1 MTSLIQACKILTA
14 LLTLNNSSSL
24 LCCPPFP
31 LTALS
36 SSSFH
41 SISLPLHFFPFFYT
55 LSYLPFASMFL
66 PEQRRLK
73 CEVSINPVACKSFCL
88 LQWLPQAR
96 WWGQWSDCHTRTHT
110 HTHTQV
116 DDTVRLHVRWGRDKM
131 AGNRKLIYLSI
142 GALTHAHTCT
152 ESTHT
157 HTHKHLHSCS
167 CLSAHM
173 KGEANAERERG
184 REWMLICLW
193 ERETGEDKVIT

>member
-1 MTSLIQACKILTA
+1 MTSLIHACKILTA

-24 LCCPPFP
+24 LYCPPFP

-41 SISLPLHFFPFFYT
+41 SISLPLHFFPSFYT

-66 PEQRRLK
+66 PEQRHLK

-96 WWGQWSDCHTRTHT
+96 WWGQWSDCCTRTHT
-110 HTHTQV
+110 QM
-116 DDTVRLHVRWGRDKM
+116 DNTVLLHVRWGRDKM

-142 GALTHAHTCT
+142 GALTHAHTYRK
-152 ESTHT
+152 HT
-157 HTHKHLHSCS
+157 HTQTLTQLQLPQCS
-167 CLSAHM
+167 HERRSKCRAR
-173 KGEANAERERG
+173 ERERVNVNLSVG
-184 REWMLICLW
+184 TRD
-193 ERETGEDKVIT
+193 RRG

>member
-41 SISLPLHFFPFFYT
+41 SISLPLHFFPSFYT

-110 HTHTQV
+110 HTHTHTSGRHCTSTCAVGPRYDGRKQEV
-116 DDTVRLHVRWGRDKM
+116 DLFEHWCPDSCTHM
-131 AGNRKLIYLSI
+131 YRK
-142 GALTHAHTCT
+142 H
-152 ESTHT
+152 THT
-157 HTHKHLHSCS
+157 HTQTLTQLQLPQCS
-167 CLSAHM
+167 HERRSKCRAR
-173 KGEANAERERG
+173 ERERVNVNLSVG
-184 REWMLICLW
+184 TRD
-193 ERETGEDKVIT
+193 RRG

>member
-41 SISLPLHFFPFFYT
+41 SISLPLHFFPSFYT

-110 HTHTQV
+110 HTHTHTHKWTTLYVYMCGGAEIRWQETGSWFIWALV
-116 DDTVRLHVRWGRDKM
+116 PWLMHTHVQK
-131 AGNRKLIYLSI
+131 
-142 GALTHAHTCT
+142 AH
-152 ESTHT
+152 THT
-157 HTHKHLHSCS
+157 HTQTLTQLQLPQCS
-167 CLSAHM
+167 HERRSKCRAR
-173 KGEANAERERG
+173 ERERVNVNLSVG
-184 REWMLICLW
+184 TRD
-193 ERETGEDKVIT
+193 RRG

>member
-116 DDTVRLHVRWGRDKM
+116 DDTVRLHVRWGRDTM

-157 HTHKHLHSCS
+157 HTQTLTQLQLPQCS
-167 CLSAHM
+167 HERRSKCRAR
-173 KGEANAERERG
+173 ERERVNVNLSVG
-184 REWMLICLW
+184 TRD
-193 ERETGEDKVIT
+193 RRG